1 MTSVRR
7 VTVLLELA
15 VALLIVLPA
24 AAASATSRAL
34 SVGVQSP
41 ARTLVRLH
49 SWFRSI
55 ASGSA
60 SAAPTSARAER
71 RP

>member
-1 MTSVRR
+1 
-7 VTVLLELA
+7 
-15 VALLIVLPA
+15 LLIVLPA
-24 AAASATSRAL
+24 TAASATSRAL